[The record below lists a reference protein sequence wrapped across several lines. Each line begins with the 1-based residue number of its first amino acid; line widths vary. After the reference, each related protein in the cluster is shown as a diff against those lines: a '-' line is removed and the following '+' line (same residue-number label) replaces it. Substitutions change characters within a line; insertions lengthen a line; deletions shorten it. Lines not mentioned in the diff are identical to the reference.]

1 MFYKQYIVADFNTK
15 MNKST
20 LKQKRD
26 TSTIEPNIK
35 CTTNNKTLNFKNL
48 CKEITR
54 KQIDVITVG
63 KFVVNNFIIVK
74 LNKKLLKK
82 SYVFKLNMF

>member
-1 MFYKQYIVADFNTK
+1 MFSKQYIVADFNTK

-35 CTTNNKTLNFKNL
+35 CTTNNKTVNFKDL

-54 KQIDVITVG
+54 KQIDVLKLG
-63 KFVVNNFIIVK
+63 KFVVRNFSVVK
-74 LNKKLLKK
+74 LI
-82 SYVFKLNMF
+82 